1 MSPGGEGA
9 REHREA
15 MHGVKALQAIAI
27 NGAQTQDVVAVGQ
40 VGKRERFTARRL
52 GKQDAIERLIRRDL
66 ALP

>member
-1 MSPGGEGA
+1 
-9 REHREA
+9 